1 LKEAALGVEK
11 EFSITKYEVCSRCQ
25 GSGAEPGTG
34 TQTCPNCGG
43 TGEVRYSQGFI
54 YFSRPCSRCGG
65 EGKVVTTP
73 CGACVGSGRVRKT
86 KKISLKI
93 PPGVDTGSRL
103 KMSGE
108 GEAGAKGASPGD
120 LYVFIRVKDDPF
132 FQRERD
138 DLIVDVPISVTTAAL
153 GGETEIPTLEG
164 KAKMRI
170 PPGTIT
176 GKMFRLRGKGIPHL
190 QGYGRG
196 DEYVKVY
203 VETPLKL
210 NNRQKELFREFSSQE
225 TIDNLPK
232 RKQFLNKLESLQK
245 KP

>member
-1 LKEAALGVEK
+1 
-11 EFSITKYEVCSRCQ
+11 
-25 GSGAEPGTG
+25 
-34 TQTCPNCGG
+34 
-43 TGEVRYSQGFI
+43 
-54 YFSRPCSRCGG
+54 
-65 EGKVVTTP
+65 
-73 CGACVGSGRVRKT
+73 VGSGRVRKT